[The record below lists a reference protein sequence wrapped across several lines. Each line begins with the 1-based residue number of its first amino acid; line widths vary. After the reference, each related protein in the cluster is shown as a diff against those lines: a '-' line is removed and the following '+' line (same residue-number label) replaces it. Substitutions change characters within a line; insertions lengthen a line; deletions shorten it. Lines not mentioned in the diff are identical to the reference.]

1 MQAETKLR
9 AADMHYK
16 VLIRCMERVQTAGTA
31 AALVLFGNTERCAT
45 QYLPDSKG
53 IALNC
58 AALYAPGSSIT

>member
-1 MQAETKLR
+1 
-9 AADMHYK
+9 
-16 VLIRCMERVQTAGTA
+16 MERVQTAGTA